1 MGWWEMWLSQPSAP
15 LLWTSPNPTPHPG
28 WQWLSP
34 WSRPTAATLGHS
46 CDLLHLSC
54 GSPLACFSSS
64 RASSYGFWSTR
75 RIKISEVA
83 PKNKLSPL
91 YGNYTL
97 ALLGLS
103 LHPKPFDHLSWCF
116 LFACGNFTVGRMNS
130 CSLPSDHYKNAK
142 FSNINSYCTPW
153 ADLLIVLEPCYGCDM
168 CRFIFMTLFFS
179 QSKTQC
185 ILSSQFSPDRIVML
199 LCLSHK
205 TMLMLMLIILLWSQW
220 QTSNSFTDL
229 W

>member
-34 WSRPTAATLGHS
+34 WSRSTAATLGHS
-46 CDLLHLSC
+46 CDLSHLPC

-91 YGNYTL
+91 YGTYPWHSL
-97 ALLGLS
+97 VYLS
-103 LHPKPFDHLSWCF
+103 TPNPKPFDHLSWWF
-116 LFACGNFTVGRMNS
+116 LFACGNFTDGRMNS
-130 CSLPSDHYKNAK
+130 RSLLTDHYNDAK
-142 FSNINSYCTPW
+142 FSNINSYCIPW
-153 ADLLIVLEPCYGCDM
+153 ADLLIVSEPCCGCNL

-179 QSKTQC
+179 QSKT
-185 ILSSQFSPDRIVML
+185 
-199 LCLSHK
+199 
-205 TMLMLMLIILLWSQW
+205 
-220 QTSNSFTDL
+220 
-229 W
+229 